1 MEIQSDKVMPNRQTD
16 RKPKDRQIKKMSLF
30 LVSILEWMEIK
41 SDKVMSNRQTDKEDV
56 VEVVS

>member
-1 MEIQSDKVMPNRQTD
+1 
-16 RKPKDRQIKKMSLF
+16 
-30 LVSILEWMEIK
+30 VSILEWMEIK